1 MLGHRGC
8 PVFPMVSRSIGH
20 GRGCAWLFLA
30 QPLVA
35 RVGTSGPDIRPV
47 WFLWEGGAF
56 WWLTGSYS
64 RLEQLLAEDSRV
76 ALVIDTCDVSAG
88 TVFSV
93 TCRGVAEVVPL
104 DRARAVRKL
113 TRYLGPEDR
122 WPVRF
127 SAPLD
132 DPATKMV
139 RLAPDRPPRLQDRS
153 W

>member
-1 MLGHRGC
+1 MD
-8 PVFPMVSRSIGH
+8 VNE
-20 GRGCAWLFLA
+20 FLS

-35 RVGTSGPDIRPV
+35 RVANNGPEVRPV
-47 WFLWEGGAF
+47 WFIWEEGAF

-64 RLEQLLAEDSRV
+64 RMEQILVEDPRA
-76 ALVIDTCDVSAG
+76 ALVVDTCELATSE
-88 TVFSV
+88 VFAV
-93 TCRGVAEVVPL
+93 TCQGTAQIVSL

-113 TRYLGPEDR
+113 TRYLGPEHL

-139 RLAPDRPPRLQDRS
+139 RFTPDRPLRLRDRS

>member
-1 MLGHRGC
+1 MD
-8 PVFPMVSRSIGH
+8 VNE
-20 GRGCAWLFLA
+20 FLS

-35 RVGTSGPDIRPV
+35 RLATNGPEVRPV
-47 WFLWEGGAF
+47 WFIWEDGAF

-64 RLEQLLAEDSRV
+64 RLEQLLTEDSRV
-76 ALVIDTCDVSAG
+76 ALVIDTCDLSAG
-88 TVFSV
+88 AVFSV
-93 TCRGVAEVVPL
+93 TCQGVAEVVPL
-104 DRARAVRKL
+104 DRAKAVRKL
-113 TRYLGPEDR
+113 TRYLGPEDL

-139 RLAPDRPPRLQDRS
+139 RFAPDRPPRLHDRS